1 MADETCIFVD
11 VQAVLTLIESDAALS
26 FADLCE
32 VLEVA

>member
-1 MADETCIFVD
+1 MAEETCIYVD
-11 VQAVLTLIESDAALS
+11 VQAVLTLIEADASLS